1 VLQYQQDYSTPLLK
15 HLKEE
20 TSQNSLDQSQED
32 HHQPQKVPQLKLN
45 QLKPKL
51 QLNNKRRKNL
61 NQQRKKKKEWIWE
74 DSSIDLCTNYLKF
87 IIIFF
92 SKKLKGYFY
101 FKATIMV
108 TFETF
113 ITRI

>member
-1 VLQYQQDYSTPLLK
+1 VLQYQQDYSTPLLR

-20 TSQNSLDQSQED
+20 MSQNSLDQSQED
-32 HHQPQKVPQLKLN
+32 HQPQKAPQLKLN

-61 NQQRKKKKEWIWE
+61 NQQKKKKKEWIWE

-87 IIIFF
+87 IIVSFYKKAQMIFLF
-92 SKKLKGYFY
+92 
-101 FKATIMV
+101 
-108 TFETF
+108 
-113 ITRI
+113 